1 MAIRP
6 VAIFSAVIGLIALS
20 LPAKAQSLD
29 DLYVKAKSEGAFVLY
44 VGGPTAPWEAMAK
57 VFNAKYPGINVSI
70 SGGFSNVLD
79 KKIDGQIAAG
89 KLEVDTAIL
98 QTIAD
103 FVRWKADGHLIDF
116 KPAGFDK
123 IDSRFKDPD
132 GAYWATMVNAVP
144 YMYNTEKVSA
154 ADIPNSALDFLKPQ
168 FKEKI
173 VTAYPADDDVTLWV
187 FYHIVQK
194 YGWGYMD
201 KYMAAKPNFIQG
213 HLGEQR
219 SIGSGQNLVT
229 FNSIYNIT
237 AVLKK
242 QGMKVDT
249 HFPTVDATPFWPLSG
264 AIFKGAPHPNA
275 AKLFLTWLLEPAQ
288 QIATGPGPAQRCAAA
303 VRLQA
308 DILVQGRDRLSGLPH
323 QSDEGRRPAQAL
335 REIHRTDRQLRRRA
349 LRRRRTA
356 FLHSAAISDRGRAW
370 AASPL
375 ASAARIRST
384 SARAKSADSSTATRS
399 RPPSPSLVKS
409 MART

>member
-1 MAIRP
+1 MAIRTAAIISAAIG
-6 VAIFSAVIGLIALS
+6 VAALS
-20 LPAKAQSLD
+20 LPARAQSLD
-29 DLYVKAKSEGAFVLY
+29 DLYAKAKSEGAFVLY

-57 VFNAKYPGINVSI
+57 VFNAKYPGITVSI

-103 FVRWKADGHLIDF
+103 FVRWKDTGRLIDF

-123 IDSRFKDPD
+123 IDRRFKDPD

-144 YMYNTEKVSA
+144 YMYNTEKVAA
-154 ADIPNSALDFLKPQ
+154 ADVPNSARDFLKPQ
-168 FKEKI
+168 FKGKI

-219 SIGSGQNLVT
+219 SIGSGQNLAT
-229 FNSIYNIT
+229 FDSIYNIT
-237 AVLKK
+237 TVLKK

-288 QIATGPGPAQRCAAA
+288 QVATETWS
-303 VRLQA
+303 
-308 DILVQGRDRLSGLPH
+308 GRSDVPPPSGYKPIF
-323 QSDEGRRPAQAL
+323 SYKVV
-335 REIHRTDRQLRRRA
+335 TDYQ
-349 LRRRRTA
+349 A
-356 FLHSAAISDRGRAW
+356 FLTNQS
-370 AASPL
+370 
-375 ASAARIRST
+375 
-384 SARAKSADSSTATRS
+384 KVADLRKRFEKYSGPIVNSGGVR
-399 RPPSPSLVKS
+399 
-409 MART
+409 